1 MNLNTFLRELS
12 KIKGWRLDGYGCIR
26 RGCQC
31 PITAL
36 VLRKHKKRMWNHQ
49 FSKAGRM
56 LGLSYEALESIV
68 YAADS
73 DLFPEFKALRKRLLK
88 ACKLKES

>member
-1 MNLNTFLRELS
+1 
-12 KIKGWRLDGYGCIR
+12 
-26 RGCQC
+26 
-31 PITAL
+31 
-36 VLRKHKKRMWNHQ
+36 
-49 FSKAGRM
+49 M